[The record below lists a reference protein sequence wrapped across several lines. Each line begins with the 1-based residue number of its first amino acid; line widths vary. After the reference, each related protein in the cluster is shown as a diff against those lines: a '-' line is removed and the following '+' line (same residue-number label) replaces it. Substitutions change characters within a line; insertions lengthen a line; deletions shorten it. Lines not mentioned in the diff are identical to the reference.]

1 MMQEIQTDSLLK
13 LKDVTKTVSSGTEQ
27 LTILQ
32 GISLEIKPGETTA
45 IVGASG
51 CGKSTLLGIMAGLD
65 ECSSGE
71 IWLQGQAL
79 HQLDE
84 DQRAALRAQGVG
96 FVFQNFQLL
105 LGLTALENVS
115 LPIEMSG
122 QHSFSGSQN
131 LARDWLNKVGLAHRI
146 THYPRQLSGG
156 EQQRVAIARAFAAQP
171 KVLFADEPTGNLDS
185 KTGHQ
190 IIDLLFDLNR
200 EHQTTL
206 ILVTHDEYLAKRC
219 DRTLRIEDGKIINDT
234 QSNLDTTTPEEQRSH
249 A

>member
-1 MMQEIQTDSLLK
+1 MSETLQTDVLLK
-13 LKDVTKTVSSGTEQ
+13 LNNVSKTVASGSES

-32 GISLEIKPGETTA
+32 GLSLEIKPSETTA

-71 IWLQGQAL
+71 VWLQGQPL

-84 DQRAALRAQGVG
+84 DQRAALRAKGVG

-122 QHSFSGSQN
+122 KYNFKESQA
-131 LARDWLNKVGLAHRI
+131 LAKNWLEKVGLNHRL

-156 EQQRVAIARAFAAQP
+156 EQQRVAIARAFACEP

-185 KTGHQ
+185 DTGHQ
-190 IIDLLFDLNR
+190 IIELLFELNQ
-200 EHQTTL
+200 HLQTTL
-206 ILVTHDEYLAKRC
+206 ILVTHDDYLAQRC
-219 DRTLRIEDGKIINDT
+219 QSTLRIEAGKI
-234 QSNLDTTTPEEQRSH
+234 S
-249 A
+249 

>member
-13 LKDVTKTVSSGTEQ
+13 LTNVTKTVSSGAEQ

-32 GISLEIKPGETTA
+32 GISLEIKSGETTA

-122 QHSFSGSQN
+122 QHNFSDSQA
-131 LARDWLNKVGLAHRI
+131 LAKDWLNKVGLSHRI

-156 EQQRVAIARAFAAQP
+156 EQQRVAIARAFASQP
-171 KVLFADEPTGNLDS
+171 NVLFADEPTGNLDS

-190 IIDLLFDLNR
+190 IIDLLFELNR

-219 DRTLRIEDGKIINDT
+219 DRTLRIEDGKIIDDAK
-234 QSNLDTTTPEEQRSH
+234 SDLDTLTREEQLSH